1 MALLIIGIL
10 FLLILVV
17 IIAVAVY
24 IFKTQRQLVNMD
36 ELCKNA
42 LGQIDVQLNTR
53 YDMLITLAKKLKQFN
68 EVEANSMIKTIEARR
83 PTGNITSATEAQQQ
97 QDFLGQMMSHLS
109 VVVEKYP
116 EFHFDEIALQ
126 DRKDT
131 KQYEENVRMARMVYN
146 DTATKLNRMTRQWPS
161 SFVARML
168 GFKERDYF
176 SVNNAEKR
184 EIPVDQL

>member
-1 MALLIIGIL
+1 MALLILGIL
-10 FLLILVV
+10 LLLIIVLV
-17 IIAVAVY
+17 IAVAVY
-24 IFKTQRQLVNMD
+24 VFKTQRQLVNTD

-131 KQYEENVRMARMVYN
+131 KEYEENVRLARMVYN
-146 DTATKLNRMTRQWPS
+146 DTATKLNRMIRQWPS
-161 SFVARML
+161 SFVASML
-168 GFKERDYF
+168 GFKDRDYF
-176 SVNNAEKR
+176 TVDRAEKR
-184 EIPVDQL
+184 DVPIDQL

>member
-1 MALLIIGIL
+1 MALLILGIL
-10 FLLILVV
+10 LLLIIALV
-17 IIAVAVY
+17 IAVAVY
-24 IFKTQRQLVNMD
+24 VFKTQRQLVNTD

-97 QDFLGQMMSHLS
+97 RDFLGQMMSHLS
-109 VVVEKYP
+109 VVVERYP

-131 KQYEENVRMARMVYN
+131 KEYEENVRLARMVYN
-146 DTATKLNRMTRQWPS
+146 DTATKLNRMIRQWPS
-161 SFVARML
+161 SFVASML
-168 GFKERDYF
+168 GFKDRDYF
-176 SVNNAEKR
+176 TVDRAEKR
-184 EIPVDQL
+184 DVPIDQL

>member
-1 MALLIIGIL
+1 MALLILGIL
-10 FLLILVV
+10 VLLIIVLV
-17 IIAVAVY
+17 IAVAVY
-24 IFKTQRQLVNMD
+24 VFKTQRQLVNTD

-109 VVVEKYP
+109 VVVERYP

-131 KQYEENVRMARMVYN
+131 KEYEENVRLARMVYN
-146 DTATKLNRMTRQWPS
+146 DTATKLNRMIRQWPS
-161 SFVARML
+161 SFVASML
-168 GFKERDYF
+168 GFKDRDYF
-176 SVNNAEKR
+176 TVDRAEKR
-184 EIPVDQL
+184 DVPIDQL